1 MRGITPIIAII
12 LLLMITIAI
21 TGLAFVFLS
30 GTTESA
36 AQAGEAQLEQQTQLI
51 GESFAIEIIDKNK
64 VIIRNRGAT
73 ELKNMKFYVDGKEVN
88 ITQGPSSV
96 PSGQLGTFTLNLS
109 ENQNPDTLKI
119 SSLGA
124 AKTEAVSN
132 RLYNPCT
139 SDSECNTP
147 PQISCVNSS
156 STLRNY
162 SSQGVCGSDGKC
174 AYTPIDTQCGPNRC
188 TLIDN
193 SYDCLR
199 PSCGG
204 TATDCGSIG
213 TYAIG
218 YGSCACSSPQAGCY
232 CYIQCEM
239 GSCSSPSCQGNVKL
253 CEDFIN
259 DPGGC
264 TQQQGC
270 SWLNPYCE
278 GTGYGPYCECTAS
291 NQAECESYA
300 CTWDT
305 TYSYCYYSGV
315 NTENY
320 CSSDYS
326 GIWID
331 KRCMIFNDETS
342 CT

>member
-88 ITQGPSSV
+88 ITQGPSSI
-96 PSGQLGTFTLNLS
+96 PINQLGTFVLNLS
-109 ENQNPDTLKI
+109 ENTNPNALKI
-119 SSLGA
+119 SSLGS
-124 AKTEAVSN
+124 KTEQSVSGIMF
-132 RLYNPCT
+132 NPCA
-139 SDSECNTP
+139 SDSDCSTP

-174 AYTPIDTQCGPNRC
+174 AYTPIDTQCGTNRC

-204 TATDCGSIG
+204 DARTCSSITSSQYCECLNSREYVQSVCTYYTECGLSCQGTATPCQDISNYNSCLQQEDCSWANPYCTGSLSCSQIADQTTCEDSEINSLCSGNPSIG
-213 TYAIG
+213 DNCCSWSGTCNDIG
-218 YGSCACSSPQAGCY
+218 YGVTLKCEAISSSSVCQPAGC
-232 CYIQCEM
+232 
-239 GSCSSPSCQGNVKL
+239 
-253 CEDFIN
+253 
-259 DPGGC
+259 
-264 TQQQGC
+264 T
-270 SWLNPYCE
+270 W
-278 GTGYGPYCECTAS
+278 TGP
-291 NQAECESYA
+291 
-300 CTWDT
+300 
-305 TYSYCYYSGV
+305 
-315 NTENY
+315 
-320 CSSDYS
+320 
-326 GIWID
+326 
-331 KRCMIFNDETS
+331 
-342 CT
+342 